1 MAAARVILDPA
12 ADGLRAPVVV
22 ACSGGADSLG
32 LLLLA
37 AEAGL
42 EPIAVHVDHGLRVD
56 SAADAGLVAA
66 AAAALGVTWRSVR
79 VTIDAGGNLE
89 ARARDARYRALLD
102 AQAELGA
109 TAILVAH
116 TADDQAETVLLNLL
130 RGSGSAGLA
139 GMARRRG
146 AIVRPLLHLR
156 RAEVR
161 AVVEARGLA
170 VVDDPTNADQ
180 RWRRAWVRH
189 EVLPMLERGADRD
202 IVPILVRQSEVLRA
216 ESDLLDDLGDQLL
229 ASARAAD
236 APAANSP
243 AGNVPAGSS
252 GLRAEVLIDASLPI
266 ARRAVRR
273 WLGSPPPSA
282 DEVERVLSV
291 ARGECVA
298 TELAGGR
305 RVKRSGGR
313 LSFESPQEVP

>member
-1 MAAARVILDPA
+1 MPAARMILDPE

-32 LLLLA
+32 LLVLA
-37 AEAGL
+37 ADAGL
-42 EPIAVHVDHGLRVD
+42 EPIAVHVDHGLRVG
-56 SAADAGLVAA
+56 SAADADVVAVAA
-66 AAAALGVTWRSVR
+66 DALGVKWRSVR

-89 ARARDARYRALLD
+89 ARARDARYRALHD
-102 AQAELGA
+102 ARAELGA

-116 TADDQAETVLLNLL
+116 TADDQAETVVLNLL

-161 AVVEARGLA
+161 AVVEARGLG
-170 VVDDPTNADQ
+170 VVVDPTNADQ

-202 IVPILVRQSEVLRA
+202 VVPILVRQSEVLRA

-229 ASARAAD
+229 ASARAVD
-236 APAANSP
+236 ALA
-243 AGNVPAGSS
+243 VDS
-252 GLRAEVLIDASLPI
+252 GLRTQVLIDASLPI

-282 DEVERVLSV
+282 DEVERVLAV

-305 RVKRSGGR
+305 RVQRSGGR
-313 LSFESPQEVP
+313 LSFGGPQELP